1 MGVMIVCIC
10 KNINSSQFMDCLKL
24 GMTVD
29 DISAK
34 MGLGTGCG
42 QCLEHACNAAEKESK
57 LIVRE
62 Q

>member
-1 MGVMIVCIC
+1 
-10 KNINSSQFMDCLKL
+10 MDCLKL

-34 MGLGTGCG
+34 TGLGTGCG
-42 QCLEHACNAAEKESK
+42 GCLEHACNAAEKELK

-62 Q
+62 R